1 MMKIKRLLFFQLILI
16 FSFAVPVFS
25 LDRVVDNAGLLSD
38 AEKESLRS
46 IIASLAS
53 RYNFDLVIVTER
65 NIGSTHPRDFADD
78 FFDYN
83 GYGLGEDYDG
93 CLFLQVTESRDYW
106 FSTTGRGIGVLNS
119 YALNKLSADAV
130 RFLREDNP
138 YEAYRSFLRNWE
150 VFLSLDAQGRSYNFF
165 YQNNFILV
173 FAAWMLSMLI
183 GAITV
188 QVWKKGM
195 NTALPQTQAAAYVV
209 AGSLVFGEKTDRF
222 LYSTVTQTERQPPP
236 SAGGGGGVHTGSS
249 GRSHGGGGGKY

>member
-1 MMKIKRLLFFQLILI
+1 MKIKHMMFFLLTLLFFLSSPLY
-16 FSFAVPVFS
+16 S
-25 LDRVVDNAGLLSD
+25 LDRVVDNAGLLSE
-38 AEKESLRS
+38 AEKESLRNK
-46 IIASLAS
+46 IASLAS
-53 RYNFDLVIVTER
+53 RYDFDLVIVTER
-65 NIGSTHPRDFADD
+65 NIGNVRPMDFADD

-83 GYGLGEDYDG
+83 GYGLGGDRDG

-106 FSTTGRGIGVLNS
+106 FSTSGRGIGVLNS

-130 RFLREDNP
+130 RSLREDNP
-138 YEAYRSFLRNWE
+138 YGAYSSFLQNWE
-150 VFLSLDAQGRSYNFF
+150 LFLSLDAQGRSYNFF
-165 YQNNFILV
+165 YQYNIALV
-173 FAAWMLSMLI
+173 FITWMLSMLI
-183 GAITV
+183 GVVIV

-209 AGSLVFGEKTDRF
+209 AGSLIFREKKDSF